1 VGYVL
6 RQAAAAPWG
15 AVRQRL
21 QLIPPPEVLP
31 DCLGQDVGG
40 VRPLNG
46 AALIHQDERGA
57 HPAQCAWW
65 ACAMVPAPSGP
76 WCMGGSVQGP
86 PYAPEPSPTSP
97 WRTVKTQTPHSL
109 KMIEPLFSLSGPRPY
124 CRKGSPGAG
133 WGPCP
138 GRGGAP
144 GRRPGR
150 AGLAPWWGRTDKI
163 RKKVENRG
171 EKRKAHW

>member
-1 VGYVL
+1 MGYVL

-76 WCMGGSVQGP
+76 WCMGGLCSRAPLCSGALTNQPMAYRQDTDTALPQNDRTTLLSERPPALLPQGVP
-86 PYAPEPSPTSP
+86 
-97 WRTVKTQTPHSL
+97 
-109 KMIEPLFSLSGPRPY
+109 
-124 CRKGSPGAG
+124 
-133 WGPCP
+133 
-138 GRGGAP
+138 RGGVGALP
-144 GRRPGR
+144 RS
-150 AGLAPWWGRTDKI
+150 
-163 RKKVENRG
+163 
-171 EKRKAHW
+171 